1 MRQGG
6 ESWAETARSQ
16 GRSGGSGWQGWDI
29 GYNLDAGKGAKN
41 TAGKAVK
48 NPEVPEVSGPTHGF

>member
-1 MRQGG
+1 M
-6 ESWAETARSQ
+6 
-16 GRSGGSGWQGWDI
+16 
-29 GYNLDAGKGAKN
+29 AGKAGRLATISMLEKVLK